1 MVKPHA
7 LAPWVAPWPEDW
19 LVPVPDSFAFA
30 GVGFRL
36 RRPGAEGPLRLPH
49 GTGAP
54 CRKEPGL
61 PVAADVELELR
72 TDRALARERA
82 SCGFT
87 AQRQGDRMRV
97 HHARGHIDLRR
108 CASRRY
114 EGVAA
119 LPADTGGS
127 AEMDALQAVAVAVLC
142 QEGGAMVHA
151 AGVEVDGAAFLFV
164 GPSDAGK
171 TTACVLTGGPLLAID
186 RVALVP
192 QGEGWAAWAVPGG
205 PEDEVELGRT
215 AQPVLP
221 LGAILRVV
229 QATGEPEARLL
240 PGVRATMVVRA
251 ALQWPFRGAR
261 EEERAVDAADAI
273 RRRARVGEARTVLG
287 RPLAPALN
295 DLASHP

>member
-1 MVKPHA
+1 MKPQA
-7 LAPWVAPWPEDW
+7 PAPWVAPWPEDW

-30 GVGFRL
+30 GVAFRL

-54 CRKEPGL
+54 CSEAPGR
-61 PVAADVELELR
+61 PVAAEVELELR
-72 TDRALARERA
+72 TDRTLPRERA
-82 SCGFT
+82 ACGFS
-87 AQRQGDRMRV
+87 AQRQEHGMRV
-97 HHARGHIDLRR
+97 DHARGHVDLRR
-108 CASRRY
+108 RAPGRY

-119 LPADTGGS
+119 LPTDTGGS

-142 QEGGAMVHA
+142 AEGGAMVHA
-151 AGVEVDGAAFLFV
+151 ASVEVEGAAFLFV

-171 TTACVLTGGPLLAID
+171 TTACVLTGGRLLAID
-186 RVALVP
+186 RAALVP
-192 QGEGWAAWAVPGG
+192 QGEGWVAWAVPGG
-205 PEDEVELGRT
+205 PEDEVDLPRT
-215 AQPVLP
+215 AEPVLP

-240 PGVRATMVVRA
+240 PGVRATMVIRA

-261 EEERAVDAADAI
+261 EEERAMDAADAI

-295 DLASHP
+295 DLTSRP